1 VSLPPQREIAR
12 VPADLGRAT
21 IYAEGWQSWSVTEVL
36 PVTAAPPPVTSR
48 DSLAIDCQ
56 YGAAAPR
63 GVHQG
68 SGLLA
73 LDPGTGGPVQLFA
86 VPDASR
92 WIPVIQARILNDHVV
107 VTADRPVSH
116 TADDGPGGLVGALGR
131 WGDGFAARA
140 GVAPGSLRPI
150 PPVWCSWYQYHSAVT
165 EADIARNLAAID
177 DLALPVGIVQIDD
190 GYQAAPGDWLV
201 PSGRF
206 ASLPA
211 LVRRIRDAGLR
222 AGIWIAPALI
232 GRHSDLLAR
241 HPEWAVRD
249 DQTGEPVFAGRVVR
263 QECTA
268 LDFTHPGAVSH
279 IAGVLAEM
287 REWGIDYF
295 KIDFAYAGACEGLRY
310 GNVSG
315 VAAYRAGLR
324 LIRDAVGPD
333 AVLLGCGAPILPSVG
348 LVDAMRV
355 GPDIAASYEPPGG
368 HPSEP
373 SGRNA
378 TRNVVARAWQQGR
391 FWVNDADCL
400 MARPGVQRRE
410 EWAGVVRRFGGLR
423 SSGDGLTE
431 LDAWGLETT
440 RVLLVPSST
449 APVV

>member
-1 VSLPPQREIAR
+1 MRQPPQREIAR
-12 VPADLGRAT
+12 ILADPGRAT
-21 IYAEGWQSWSVTEVL
+21 VYAEGWQSWSVTEVV

-56 YGAAAPR
+56 YGAAAPP

-86 VPDASR
+86 APGASR
-92 WIPVIQARILNDHVV
+92 PVPVIQARIRGDHVV
-107 VTADRPVSH
+107 VTADRPVEQVASH
-116 TADDGPGGLVGALGR
+116 GPGGLVGALGR
-131 WGDGFAARA
+131 WGEGFAARA
-140 GVAPGSLRPI
+140 GVPPGSLRPI
-150 PPVWCSWYQYHSAVT
+150 PPVWCSWYQYYSAVT
-165 EADIARNLAAID
+165 EADIARNLAAMD
-177 DLALPVGIVQIDD
+177 YLALPVGVVQIDD

-211 LVRRIRDAGLR
+211 LVRRIRGAGR
-222 AGIWIAPALI
+222 EAGIWIAPALV
-232 GRHSDLLAR
+232 GRDSALLAR

-249 DQTGEPVFAGRVVR
+249 GQTGEPVFAGNVVR

-268 LDFTHPGAVSH
+268 LDFTHPGAARYV
-279 IAGVLAEM
+279 AGVLNEM
-287 REWGIDYF
+287 REWGIGYF
-295 KIDFAYAGACEGLRY
+295 KIDFAYAGACEGLRHDD
-310 GNVSG
+310 VSG

-324 LIRDAVGPD
+324 LIREAAGPD

-355 GPDIAASYEPPGG
+355 GPDIAPSWEPPGG

-378 TRNVVARAWQQGR
+378 TRNVIARAWQQGR

-410 EWAGVVRRFGGLR
+410 EWAEVVRRFGGLR
-423 SSGDGLTE
+423 SSGDGLGE

-440 RVLLVPSST
+440 RSLLVPSLT
-449 APVV
+449 GPVA

>member
-1 VSLPPQREIAR
+1 MRQPPQREIAR
-12 VPADLGRAT
+12 VPTDPRRAK

-36 PVTAAPPPVTSR
+36 PATAPPQVISR

-56 YGAAAPR
+56 YGAAAPP

-86 VPDASR
+86 APDASR
-92 WIPVIQARILNDHVV
+92 WVPVIQARIRGDDVV

-116 TADDGPGGLVGALGR
+116 TVDDGPGGLVGALGR
-131 WGDGFAARA
+131 WGVGFAART

-150 PPVWCSWYQYHSAVT
+150 PPVWCSWYQYYSAVT
-165 EADIARNLAAID
+165 EADIVRNLAAMD
-177 DLALPVGIVQIDD
+177 DLALPVGVVQIDD

-211 LVRRIRDAGLR
+211 LVRRIRDSGRR

-249 DQTGEPVFAGRVVR
+249 DQTGEPVFAGNVVR

-268 LDFTHPGAVSH
+268 LDFAHPGAAGY
-279 IAGVLAEM
+279 IRGVLAEM
-287 REWGIDYF
+287 RQWGIDYF
-295 KIDFAYAGACEGLRY
+295 KIDFAYAAACEGLRHDD
-310 GNVSG
+310 VSA
-315 VAAYRAGLR
+315 VAAYRASLR
-324 LIRDAVGPD
+324 LIRDAIGPD

-355 GPDIAASYEPPGG
+355 GPDIAASYEPPSG

-378 TRNVVARAWQQGR
+378 ARNAVARAWQQGR

-400 MARPGVQRRE
+400 MARPGVQRRD

-423 SSGDGLTE
+423 SSGDGLDE

-440 RVLLVPSST
+440 RALLVPSPT